1 MKIHVWIAP
10 LLVLAASP
18 LCAAGAATPVYP
30 DRPVRLLLGLAA
42 GGGSDTAARILTQKL
57 TEVLGQSFVVD
68 NRPSSGGNIAG
79 EIVARA
85 APDGYTLLAMS
96 PTQVINQALQR
107 DLRYHAINDFAP
119 IVNVAYAQFF
129 LTVRNGVPAN
139 SVKELIALAKKERL
153 TFASSG
159 IGGPNHLAAEL
170 FQNMAGITL
179 THVPYKGGSQAVG
192 ALLAGEVHISFT
204 AGGGLVAHI
213 KAGRVR
219 TLAVTGIKRSPIT
232 PDIPTIAE
240 SGVPGY
246 DVTGWYGLGAPAK
259 TPPAIIDKLNATVNR
274 ILPDLQPR
282 YAAIGT
288 DIAGG
293 SVAAFTAYIR
303 AEADK
308 WSRVV
313 KLSGVKVE

>member
-1 MKIHVWIAP
+1 MT
-10 LLVLAASP
+10 AAAAAV
-18 LCAAGAATPVYP
+18 LCAAAALHAAAQNYP
-30 DRPVRLLLGLAA
+30 ERPVRVLLGLAA

-57 TEVLGQSFVVD
+57 SDVMGQSFVVD

-96 PTQVINQALQR
+96 PTQVINQVLQR

-129 LTVRNGVPAN
+129 LTVRNGVAAN
-139 SVKELIALAKKERL
+139 SVRELVALAKKERL
-153 TFASSG
+153 TYASSG

-170 FQNMAGITL
+170 FQSMAGITL

-192 ALLAGEVHISFT
+192 ALLANEVHISFT

-246 DVTGWYGLGAPAK
+246 DVTGWYGLAAPAK
-259 TPPAIIDKLNATVNR
+259 TPVAIVDKLNATVNR
-274 ILPDLQPR
+274 VLPELRAR
-282 YAAIGT
+282 YAAIAT

-293 SVAAFTAYIR
+293 SAAEFAALIKSDAEKWARVAKQSGAR
-303 AEADK
+303 AE
-308 WSRVV
+308 
-313 KLSGVKVE
+313 